1 MSATGRIPLSELCRQ
16 DRGSVRP
23 GELNHLR
30 YLGMES
36 IESGTGQL
44 AHGDLTKTPKAPEAN
59 AFRFTPAHV
68 LYGKLR
74 PYLNKVFA
82 PDFEG
87 KCSTELVPL
96 LPCERLDRRYLAYF
110 LRSPGTVAAISQK
123 VAGARMPRADMSFVM
138 SLSIPLPALETQRR
152 IVALLSHAENIVR
165 MRREAEKRAKEI
177 IPALFLEMFGNLRM
191 NSNGGD
197 AAGPR
202 EHGEGRRE
210 ANPVVRLGDVAEV
223 VSGVAKG
230 RKLVGKV
237 TREVPYLR
245 VANVQAGG
253 LDLAEMKY
261 IPATA
266 DEIAELAVRSGDV
279 LLTEG
284 GDFDKVGRGALLE
297 ANIGEC
303 IHQNHVFR
311 VRTHAARVV
320 PEYFAAY
327 LQTSAARQYFLK
339 AAKKTSNLASI
350 NMTQLRNLPLPLPR
364 LETQQDF
371 QERFRACRALEK
383 QQSDATGIADV
394 SFQSLLA
401 GVFSEQQT
409 T

>member
-1 MSATGRIPLSELCRQ
+1 MSATGRIPLSEVCRQ

-44 AHGDLTKTPKAPEAN
+44 AHGDLTKTPEAPEAN

-152 IVALLSHAENIVR
+152 IVELLSHAENIVR

-177 IPALFLEMFGNLRM
+177 IPALFLEMFG
-191 NSNGGD
+191 D
-197 AAGPR
+197 PAT
-202 EHGEGRRE
+202 
-210 ANPVVRLGDVAEV
+210 NPKGWAIRRLGDLVERLEGGKNIQAGATGDSPYRILKISAVTSGSYDETESKPAPADFDPPAHYFVREGDILFSRANTEALVGATAMVDSTAGKALLPDKLWRLALRPAE
-223 VSGVAKG
+223 GVA
-230 RKLVGKV
+230 
-237 TREVPYLR
+237 
-245 VANVQAGG
+245 
-253 LDLAEMKY
+253 
-261 IPATA
+261 PAYM
-266 DEIAELAVRSGDV
+266 L
-279 LLTEG
+279 
-284 GDFDKVGRGALLE
+284 ALLQNRSVRKE
-297 ANIGEC
+297 LSKMASGTGGSMKNISQAKLIELRLPIAPAG
-303 IHQNHVFR
+303 
-311 VRTHAARVV
+311 
-320 PEYFAAY
+320 
-327 LQTSAARQYFLK
+327 LQRA
-339 AAKKTSNLASI
+339 
-350 NMTQLRNLPLPLPR
+350 
-364 LETQQDF
+364 F
-371 QERFRACRALEK
+371 QERVSTVRGLLHGAYRAGQVAEQTL
-383 QQSDATGIADV
+383 
-394 SFQSLLA
+394 QSLLA
-401 GVFSEQQT
+401 GVFSEGMAI
-409 T
+409 